1 MTGRRNASFGVT
13 MLHRS
18 DFWFFFP
25 LRVRYAEA
33 DQQGVVF
40 NAHYLTYFDVAI
52 TEYMRALNYDYR
64 LQPECTG
71 TDFHVIKALVEYR
84 APIQFDDE
92 IDIGVRTGR
101 IGRTSLS
108 FQLAIFGKDSEQ
120 LRTCGEIVWVNAHQA
135 TRKAAPVPSELETL
149 IRMREIN
156 Q

>member
-1 MTGRRNASFGVT
+1 MP
-13 MLHRS
+13 HRS

-25 LRVRYAEA
+25 LRVRYAET
-33 DQQGVVF
+33 DQQGIVF

-64 LQPECTG
+64 LQPERTG
-71 TDFHVIKALVEYR
+71 TDFHVIKSLVEYK
-84 APIQFDDE
+84 APIRFDEE

-108 FQLAIFGKDSEQ
+108 FELGIFDKDGERLLAF
-120 LRTCGEIVWVNAHQA
+120 GEIVWVNADQTA
-135 TRKAAPVPSELETL
+135 RKAAPIPRELEAL
-149 IRMREIN
+149 IRARESN